1 METLVVSLT
10 EFQPEE
16 LQLLYQLFS
25 YNRDNLVE
33 DKEEIGM
40 VSNWLP
46 GFHLRDNRYASS
58 EGFRSLLRHIWFI
71 SLIVQQLEAALSR
84 QVPLDRAIDLSPLPD
99 PQAFLRYLQ
108 SELHRNELGIRYT
121 QRTYR
126 NSQTGEC
133 LLDSFSLE
141 YRFLS
146 LLCRSLE

>member
-1 METLVVSLT
+1 MLVVSLT
-10 EFQPEE
+10 EFQSEE

-33 DKEEIGM
+33 DKEELGM
-40 VSNWLP
+40 VSDRLP

-58 EGFRSLLRHIWFI
+58 EGFRSLLRHTWFV
-71 SLIVQQLEAALSR
+71 SFVAQQLEITLSQ
-84 QVPLDRAIDLSPLPD
+84 QVPLDRAMDLSPLPD

-108 SELHRNELGIRYT
+108 NELRRNELGAQYT
-121 QRTYR
+121 QRAYR

-133 LLDSFSLE
+133 LLDAFSLE

-146 LLCRSLE
+146 LLRRSLE

>member
-1 METLVVSLT
+1 METIVVSLT

-16 LQLLYQLFS
+16 LQLLYQLFN

-33 DKEEIGM
+33 DKAEIGM

-58 EGFRSLLRHIWFI
+58 KGLRSLLRHTWFVFF
-71 SLIVQQLEAALSR
+71 IVQQLEAALSQ

-108 SELHRNELGIRYT
+108 SELHRNELGAQYT
-121 QRTYR
+121 QRVYR
-126 NSQTGEC
+126 NSQTGQR
-133 LLDSFSLE
+133 LLDAFSLE
-141 YRFLS
+141 YRFLN